1 MATGPGVRQE
11 HVPYSLLHHA
21 ALGQQHLRL
30 RGCSPRRISFQTP
43 QSFPLAEIAG
53 SEHKHRRLSPPPHV
67 SHQLGM
73 VSSPSIHHTGFLS
86 LLLQDFSASPSPS
99 AWPRG
104 CAALPGGRRGGRREG
119 YHAMTPKLRTL
130 PSQVLRSAAPV
141 RPGPHHEAG
150 PPQIQRKQMRG
161 WREQRPPPPS

>member
-1 MATGPGVRQE
+1 MQPRACWAPRSQRHLATGPGVRQE

-119 YHAMTPKLRTL
+119 YRAMTL
-130 PSQVLRSAAPV
+130 S
-141 RPGPHHEAG
+141 
-150 PPQIQRKQMRG
+150 
-161 WREQRPPPPS
+161 